1 VTDSFCFYLAQEMP
15 VCSVTD
21 MFSSLGS
28 YFDQAQTSGSS
39 EKTVVMV
46 LQIIAVVGFL
56 VVGIQI
62 QRHWKALCCPFCKR
76 PGVGK
81 RHRTKGVAVQCL
93 GCGEIIDSG
102 MPDRP
107 SQPDHDGVLTA
118 HRQSLP
124 VRRIELRSPWVWLLF
139 LLSVLS
145 AVCGAVIHSF
155 GLVTV
160 LVPLWSILV
169 ASRLIQTLQSGCM
182 NGYWALTFR
191 ERQPVKF
198 WLLIGVWFL
207 AYGFALY
214 LPLGFGLHAR
224 MKTSPP
230 APAETKP

>member
-1 VTDSFCFYLAQEMP
+1 MP
-15 VCSVTD
+15 VCSVTG

-28 YFDQAQTSGSS
+28 YFGQAPDGGSS
-39 EKTVVMV
+39 EQTVVMV
-46 LQIIAVVGFL
+46 LQIIAVAGFL

-62 QRHWKALCCPFCKR
+62 QRRWKSLCCPFCQR
-76 PGVGK
+76 SGVGN
-81 RHRTKGVAVQCL
+81 RHRTRGVAVQCP
-93 GCGEIIDSG
+93 GCGGIINSDL
-102 MPDRP
+102 PDGA
-107 SQPDHDGVLTA
+107 SQHEVVLTA
-118 HRQSLP
+118 QRQSVP

-139 LLSVLS
+139 LLSVVS
-145 AVCGAVIHSF
+145 AVGGAVMHSF

-160 LVPLWSILV
+160 LVPLWSLLV
-169 ASRLIQTLQSGCM
+169 ASRLVQTLQTGCV

-224 MKTSPP
+224 MNASAP
-230 APAETKP
+230 APAGTRP

>member
-1 VTDSFCFYLAQEMP
+1 MP
-15 VCSVTD
+15 VFSVTD
-21 MFSSLGS
+21 VCSSLGS
-28 YFDQAQTSGSS
+28 YLDQFPGGGAPERTA
-39 EKTVVMV
+39 VMV

-62 QRHWKALCCPFCKR
+62 QRRWKSLCCPFCQR
-76 PGVGK
+76 PGVGNK
-81 RHRTKGVAVQCL
+81 HRTKGVAVQCP
-93 GCGEIIDSG
+93 GCGGIINSG
-102 MPDRP
+102 LPDGA
-107 SQPDHDGVLTA
+107 SQPEHDAVLTA
-118 HRQSLP
+118 QRQSLP

-145 AVCGAVIHSF
+145 AVYGAVIHSF

-160 LVPLWSILV
+160 LVPLWSLLV
-169 ASRLIQTLQSGCM
+169 ASRLIQTLQTGCM
-182 NGYWALTFR
+182 NGYWVLTFR

-224 MKTSPP
+224 MNARPP
-230 APAETKP
+230 ADAAPRR